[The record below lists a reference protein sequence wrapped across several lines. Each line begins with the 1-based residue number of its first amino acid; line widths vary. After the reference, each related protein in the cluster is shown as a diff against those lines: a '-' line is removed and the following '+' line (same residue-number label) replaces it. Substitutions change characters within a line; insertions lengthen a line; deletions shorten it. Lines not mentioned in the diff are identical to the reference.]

1 MNSFRSGLVLIAG
14 LMLLAASLIASSL
27 SVNSQ
32 LVSNLL
38 LLTGLLVSGF
48 ALFSLREDIGQL
60 FRESRRELLL
70 TTVGLIG
77 VLVAVAWLTAL
88 HPLRMDLTANREYS
102 LSPQT
107 VKMMQSIDK
116 PVHITF
122 FHDRGMRETVELYE
136 LFAAQNE
143 KITIEFF
150 DPMIN
155 PAQAKLR
162 GVEFA
167 GTALYESEGR
177 KLTINGPTETDIA
190 NGILRITQAKQQIAC
205 FVDGHGEPDPFS
217 LESHDH
223 MEGDAGHSHG
233 LETKFVQHERHGMA
247 KARGGLEAMN
257 YVVEKVS
264 LLKTDVE
271 LSRCAVLIIAGPQ
284 SPLLDAELRSID
296 RYLDEGG
303 NAMFMI
309 DPFVKTGLETVIR
322 KFGIELGQ
330 GMVIDEAS
338 HFWADPSTPAV
349 TDYNRHEITSKL
361 PLSFFP
367 GVRSLMPTKDPVPGV
382 QVRQLVNSSAKSFAN
397 ADKMRID
404 YKSAKNGYGPQTLM
418 ATARINPK
426 TVESG
431 ETLLKRLRGEETKDA
446 NDAEDAKAPAPEKII
461 ARKEA
466 RIVVSG
472 DSDFATNS
480 FYHVLG
486 NGALFLN
493 AVNFLA
499 SRENL
504 IGLEPRTYDLP
515 YVSMTNTQMKGTFIL
530 SIILIPLLMAAV
542 GVAVWWRR
550 R

>member
-1 MNSFRSGLVLIAG
+1 MIAG
-14 LMLLAASLIASSL
+14 SL

-32 LVSNLL
+32 LISNVLL
-38 LLTGLLVSGF
+38 LAGLLLSGF

-60 FRESRRELLL
+60 FKESRRELLL
-70 TTVGLIG
+70 TTLGLVGI
-77 VLVAVAWLTAL
+77 LVAVAWITAL
-88 HPLRMDLTANREYS
+88 HPWRMDLTANREYS

-136 LFAAQNE
+136 LFAAQND
-143 KITIEFF
+143 KITVEFF
-150 DPMIN
+150 DPMVN

-190 NGILRITQAKQQIAC
+190 NGILRITQAKQQVAC
-205 FVDGHGEPDPFS
+205 FLDGHGEPDPFS

-223 MEGDAGHSHG
+223 MEGDTGHSHG

-257 YVVEKVS
+257 YVVEKIS
-264 LLKTDVE
+264 LLKSDTE
-271 LSRCAVLIIAGPQ
+271 LARCAVLIVAGPQ

-309 DPFVKTGLETVIR
+309 DPFVKSGLEPVIR
-322 KFGIELGQ
+322 KFGIDLGQ

-367 GVRSLMPTKDPVPGV
+367 GVRPLVPTKEPVPGV

-397 ADKMRID
+397 ADKTRVD

-418 ATARINPK
+418 VTARINPK

-431 ETLLKRLRGEETKDA
+431 ETLLKRLRGEETADA
-446 NDAEDAKAPAPEKII
+446 NAATETPI

-515 YVSMTNTQMKGTFIL
+515 LVSMTNTQMKGTFIL

>member
-1 MNSFRSGLVLIAG
+1 MNSFRSGLILIAG

-38 LLTGLLVSGF
+38 LLIGLLLSGF
-48 ALFSLREDIGQL
+48 ALFSLRDDIGQL
-60 FRESRRELLL
+60 FKESRRELLL
-70 TTVGLIG
+70 TTVGVIG
-77 VLVAVAWLTAL
+77 ILVGVAWITAL

-107 VKMMQSIDK
+107 VKMMQAVDK

-136 LFAAQNE
+136 LFAAQND
-143 KITIEFF
+143 KITVEFF

-264 LLKTDVE
+264 LLKADAE
-271 LSRCAVLIIAGPQ
+271 LSRCAVLIVAGPQ

-309 DPFVKTGLETVIR
+309 DPFVKTGLEAVIR

-367 GVRSLMPTKDPVPGV
+367 GVRPLMPTKDPVAGV

-404 YKSAKNGYGPQTLM
+404 YKSGKNGYGPQTLM

-431 ETLLKRLRGEETKDA
+431 ETLLKRLRGEESADSK
-446 NDAEDAKAPAPEKII
+446 PAPEKTIV
-461 ARKEA
+461 RKEA

>member
-1 MNSFRSGLVLIAG
+1 MHSLRSGLVLIAG

-38 LLTGLLVSGF
+38 LLTGLLLSGF
-48 ALFSLREDIGQL
+48 ALFSLRDDIGQL
-60 FRESRRELLL
+60 FRESRREMLL

-77 VLVAVAWLTAL
+77 ILVAVAWLTAL

-136 LFAAQNE
+136 LFAAQND
-143 KITIEFF
+143 KITVEFF

-264 LLKTDVE
+264 LLKTDAE
-271 LSRCAVLIIAGPQ
+271 LSRCAVLIVAGPQ

-309 DPFVKTGLETVIR
+309 DPFVKTGLEAVIR

-367 GVRSLMPTKDPVPGV
+367 GVRPLMPTKEPVPGV

-404 YKSAKNGYGPQTLM
+404 YKSGKNGYAPQTLM

-426 TVESG
+426 MVESG
-431 ETLLKRLRGEETKDA
+431 ETLLKRLRGEET
-446 NDAEDAKAPAPEKII
+446 EDAKAPAPEKII

-466 RIVVSG
+466 RIVVAG
-472 DSDFATNS
+472 DADFATNS

-515 YVSMTNTQMKGTFIL
+515 YISMTNTQMKGTFIL

>member
-38 LLTGLLVSGF
+38 LLTGLLLSGF
-48 ALFSLREDIGQL
+48 ALFSLRDDIGQL
-60 FRESRRELLL
+60 FRESRREMLL

-77 VLVAVAWLTAL
+77 ILVAVAWLTAL

-136 LFAAQNE
+136 LFAAQND
-143 KITIEFF
+143 KITVEFF

-264 LLKTDVE
+264 LLKIDAE
-271 LSRCAVLIIAGPQ
+271 LARCAVLIVAGPQ

-309 DPFVKTGLETVIR
+309 DPFVKTGLEAVIR

-367 GVRSLMPTKDPVPGV
+367 GVRPLMPTKEPVPGV

-404 YKSAKNGYGPQTLM
+404 YKSGKNGYAPQTLM

-431 ETLLKRLRGEETKDA
+431 ETLLKRLRGEET
-446 NDAEDAKAPAPEKII
+446 EDAKAPAPEKII

-466 RIVVSG
+466 RIVVAG
-472 DSDFATNS
+472 DADFATNS

-515 YVSMTNTQMKGTFIL
+515 YISMTNTQMKGTFIL

>member
-1 MNSFRSGLVLIAG
+1 MNSFRSGLFLIAG

-32 LVSNLL
+32 WVSNLL
-38 LLTGLLVSGF
+38 LLAGLLLSGF
-48 ALFSLREDIGQL
+48 ALFSLRDDIGQL
-60 FRESRRELLL
+60 FRQNRRELLL
-70 TTVGLIG
+70 STVGLIG
-77 VLVAVAWLTAL
+77 ILAAVAWIASL

-136 LFAAQNE
+136 LFAAQND
-143 KITIEFF
+143 KIKVEFF
-150 DPMIN
+150 DPMVN

-177 KLTINGPTETDIA
+177 KLTVNGPTETDIA

-247 KARGGLEAMN
+247 KARGGLESMN

-264 LLKTDVE
+264 LLKADAT
-271 LSRCAVLIIAGPQ
+271 LAQCAVLIVAGPQ
-284 SPLLDAELRSID
+284 SPFLDAELRSID
-296 RYLDEGG
+296 RYLDQGG

-309 DPFVKTGLETVIR
+309 DPFVKTGLEDIIR
-322 KFGIELGQ
+322 KFGVDLGQ

-349 TDYNRHEITSKL
+349 TDYNRHEITDKL

-367 GVRSLMPTKDPVPGV
+367 GVRPLMPTKEPVPGV
-382 QVRQLVNSSAKSFAN
+382 SVRPLVNSSQKSFAN
-397 ADKMRID
+397 ADKMRVD
-404 YKSAKNGYGPQTLM
+404 HKSAKNGYAPQTLM
-418 ATARINPK
+418 LTARINPN

-431 ETLLKRLRGEETKDA
+431 ETLLKRLRGEETA
-446 NDAEDAKAPAPEKII
+446 DAKAAASEKVI

-530 SIILIPLLMAAV
+530 SIILIPLLMAAI

>member
-38 LLTGLLVSGF
+38 LLTGVLLSGF
-48 ALFSLREDIGQL
+48 ALFSLRDDIGQL
-60 FRESRRELLL
+60 FKQSRRELLL

-77 VLVAVAWLTAL
+77 ILVAAAWLTAL
-88 HPLRMDLTANREYS
+88 HPLRLDLTANREYS

-116 PVHITF
+116 PVQITF

-136 LFAAQNE
+136 LFAAQND
-143 KITIEFF
+143 KITVEFF

-167 GTALYESEGR
+167 GTALFESEGR
-177 KLTINGPTETDIA
+177 KLTVNGPAETDIA

-233 LETKFVQHERHGMA
+233 VETKFVQHERHGMA

-264 LLKTDVE
+264 LLKADAE
-271 LSRCAVLIIAGPQ
+271 LSRCAVLIVAGPQ

-309 DPFVKTGLETVIR
+309 DPFVKNGLETVIR
-322 KFGIELGQ
+322 RFGIELGQ

-367 GVRSLMPTKDPVPGV
+367 GVRPLMPTKAPVPGV

-404 YKSAKNGYGPQTLM
+404 YKSGKNGYGPQTLM

-431 ETLLKRLRGEETKDA
+431 ETLLKRMRGEENA
-446 NDAEDAKAPAPEKII
+446 NAKAAAPEKII

>member
-38 LLTGLLVSGF
+38 LLTGVLLSGF
-48 ALFSLREDIGQL
+48 ALFSLRDDIGQL
-60 FRESRRELLL
+60 FKQSRRELLL

-77 VLVAVAWLTAL
+77 ILVAAAWLTAL
-88 HPLRMDLTANREYS
+88 HPLRLDLTANREYS

-116 PVHITF
+116 PVQITF

-136 LFAAQNE
+136 LFAAQND
-143 KITIEFF
+143 KITVEFF

-167 GTALYESEGR
+167 GTALFESEGR
-177 KLTINGPTETDIA
+177 KLTVNGPAETDIA

-223 MEGDAGHSHG
+223 MEGDSGHSHG
-233 LETKFVQHERHGMA
+233 VETKFVQHERHGMA

-264 LLKTDVE
+264 LLKADAE
-271 LSRCAVLIIAGPQ
+271 LSRCAVLIVAGPQ

-309 DPFVKTGLETVIR
+309 DPFVKSGLETVIR
-322 KFGIELGQ
+322 RFGIELGQ

-367 GVRSLMPTKDPVPGV
+367 GVRPLMPTKAPVPGV

-404 YKSAKNGYGPQTLM
+404 YKSGKNGYGPQTLM

-431 ETLLKRLRGEETKDA
+431 ETLLKRLRGEENANTKA
-446 NDAEDAKAPAPEKII
+446 AAPEKII

>member
-1 MNSFRSGLVLIAG
+1 MNSFRSGLALIAG

-38 LLTGLLVSGF
+38 LLAGVLLSGF

-60 FRESRRELLL
+60 FRASRREMLL
-70 TTVGLIG
+70 TTIGLVG
-77 VLVAVAWLTAL
+77 VLVAVAWVAAL
-88 HPLRMDLTANREYS
+88 HPLRLDLTANQEYS

-107 VKMMQSIDK
+107 VKMMQAVDK
-116 PVHITF
+116 PVNITF

-136 LFAAQNE
+136 LFAAQND
-143 KITIEFF
+143 KITVEFF

-167 GTALYESEGR
+167 GTALFESEGR
-177 KLTINGPTETDIA
+177 KLTVNGPTETDIA
-190 NGILRITQAKQQIAC
+190 NGILRITQARQQIAC
-205 FVDGHGEPDPFS
+205 FVEGHGEPDPFS

-257 YVVEKVS
+257 YVIEKVS
-264 LLKTDVE
+264 LLKADAE
-271 LSRCAVLIIAGPQ
+271 LSRCAVLIVAGPQ

-309 DPFVKTGLETVIR
+309 DPFVTTGLDTVIR
-322 KFGIELGQ
+322 KFGIDLGQ

-367 GVRSLMPTKDPVPGV
+367 GVRPLMPTKEQVPGV
-382 QVRQLVNSSAKSFAN
+382 QVRQLVNSSQKSFAN
-397 ADKMRID
+397 ADKMRVD

-418 ATARINPK
+418 VTARINPK

-431 ETLLKRLRGEETKDA
+431 ETLLKRLRGEETADVK
-446 NDAEDAKAPAPEKII
+446 PAPEKTIL
-461 ARKEA
+461 RKEA

>member
-38 LLTGLLVSGF
+38 LLTGLLLSGF
-48 ALFSLREDIGQL
+48 ALFSLRDDIGQL
-60 FRESRRELLL
+60 FRESRREMLL
-70 TTVGLIG
+70 TTVGSIG
-77 VLVAVAWLTAL
+77 ILVAVAWLTAL

-136 LFAAQNE
+136 LFAAQND
-143 KITIEFF
+143 KITVEFF

-264 LLKTDVE
+264 LLKTDAE
-271 LSRCAVLIIAGPQ
+271 LSRCAVLIVAGPQ
-284 SPLLDAELRSID
+284 SPLLDAELHSID

-309 DPFVKTGLETVIR
+309 DPFVKTGLEAVIR

-367 GVRSLMPTKDPVPGV
+367 GVRPLMPTKEPVPGV

-404 YKSAKNGYGPQTLM
+404 YKSGKNGYAPQTLM

-431 ETLLKRLRGEETKDA
+431 ETLLKRLRGEET
-446 NDAEDAKAPAPEKII
+446 EDAKAPAPEKII

-466 RIVVSG
+466 RIVVAG
-472 DSDFATNS
+472 DADFATNS

-515 YVSMTNTQMKGTFIL
+515 YISMTNTQMKGTFIL

>member
-38 LLTGLLVSGF
+38 LLTGLLLSGF
-48 ALFSLREDIGQL
+48 ALFSLRDDIGQL
-60 FRESRRELLL
+60 FRESRREMLL

-77 VLVAVAWLTAL
+77 ILVAVAWLTAL

-136 LFAAQNE
+136 LFAAQND
-143 KITIEFF
+143 KITVEFF

-264 LLKTDVE
+264 LLKTDAE
-271 LSRCAVLIIAGPQ
+271 LSRCAVLIVAGPQ
-284 SPLLDAELRSID
+284 SPLLEAELRSID

-309 DPFVKTGLETVIR
+309 DPFVKTGLEAVIR

-367 GVRSLMPTKDPVPGV
+367 GVRPLMPTKEPVPGV

-404 YKSAKNGYGPQTLM
+404 YKSGKNGYAPQTLM

-431 ETLLKRLRGEETKDA
+431 ETLLKRLRGEET
-446 NDAEDAKAPAPEKII
+446 EDAKAPAPEKII

-466 RIVVSG
+466 RIVVAG
-472 DSDFATNS
+472 DADFATNS

-493 AVNFLA
+493 AINFLA

>member
-38 LLTGLLVSGF
+38 LLTGLLLSGF
-48 ALFSLREDIGQL
+48 ALFSLRDDIGQL
-60 FRESRRELLL
+60 FRESRREMLL

-77 VLVAVAWLTAL
+77 ILVAVAWLTAL

-136 LFAAQNE
+136 LFAAQND
-143 KITIEFF
+143 KITVEFF

-264 LLKTDVE
+264 LLKTDAE
-271 LSRCAVLIIAGPQ
+271 LSRCAVLIVAGPQ
-284 SPLLDAELRSID
+284 SPLLEAELRSID

-309 DPFVKTGLETVIR
+309 DPFVKTGLEAVIR

-367 GVRSLMPTKDPVPGV
+367 GVRPLMPTKEPVPGV

-404 YKSAKNGYGPQTLM
+404 YKSGKNGYAPQTLM

-431 ETLLKRLRGEETKDA
+431 ETLLKRLRGEETQ
-446 NDAEDAKAPAPEKII
+446 DAKAPAPEKII

-466 RIVVSG
+466 RIVVAG
-472 DSDFATNS
+472 DADFATNS

-493 AVNFLA
+493 AINFLA

>member
-38 LLTGLLVSGF
+38 LLTGLLLSGF
-48 ALFSLREDIGQL
+48 ALFSLRDDIGQL
-60 FRESRRELLL
+60 FRESRREMLL

-77 VLVAVAWLTAL
+77 ILVAVAWLTAL

-136 LFAAQNE
+136 LFAAQND
-143 KITIEFF
+143 KITVEFF

-264 LLKTDVE
+264 LLKTDAE
-271 LSRCAVLIIAGPQ
+271 LSRCAVLIVAGPQ
-284 SPLLDAELRSID
+284 SPLLEAELRSID

-309 DPFVKTGLETVIR
+309 DPFVKTGLEAVIR

-367 GVRSLMPTKDPVPGV
+367 GVRPLMPTKEPVPGV

-404 YKSAKNGYGPQTLM
+404 YKSGKNGYAPQTLM

-431 ETLLKRLRGEETKDA
+431 ETLLKRLRGEETQ
-446 NDAEDAKAPAPEKII
+446 DAKAPAPEKII

-466 RIVVSG
+466 RIVVAG
-472 DSDFATNS
+472 DADFATNS

>member
-14 LMLLAASLIASSL
+14 LMLLAASLMVGSL

-32 LVSNLL
+32 LASQV
-38 LLTGLLVSGF
+38 LLVAGLIVSGW

-60 FRESRRELLL
+60 FRASRRELLL
-70 TTVGLIG
+70 TTVGVVG
-77 VLVAVAWLTAL
+77 VLIAVVWLTAL
-88 HPLRMDLTANREYS
+88 HPVRMDLTANHEYS

-107 VKMMQSIDK
+107 VKMMKAIDR

-136 LFAAQNE
+136 LFAAQND
-143 KITIEFF
+143 KITVEFY

-177 KLTINGPTETDIA
+177 KLTVNGPTETDIA
-190 NGILRITQAKQQIAC
+190 NGILRVTQTKQQIAC

-264 LLKTDVE
+264 LLTADAP
-271 LSRCAVLIIAGPQ
+271 LSRCAVLVVAGPQ
-284 SPLLDAELRSID
+284 SPLLDSEISRID

-303 NAMFMI
+303 NALFMI
-309 DPFVKTGLETVIR
+309 DPFVKTGLEPVIR

-349 TDYNRHEITSKL
+349 TDYNRHEITTKL

-367 GVRSLMPTKDPVPGV
+367 GVRPLLPTREPVPGV
-382 QVRQLVNSSAKSFAN
+382 SVRPLVNSSQKSFVN
-397 ADKMRID
+397 SGKTRID
-404 YKSAKNGYGPQTLM
+404 HKSATEGYGPQTLM
-418 ATARINPK
+418 VTSRINPS

-431 ETLLKRLRGEETKDA
+431 EALLKRLRGEETSDA
-446 NDAEDAKAPAPEKII
+446 SADNANSAAPNP
-461 ARKEA
+461 RKEA
-466 RIVVSG
+466 RIVVAG

-499 SRENL
+499 ARENL

-515 YVSMTNTQMKGTFIL
+515 YVSMTNTQMKGTFIM

>member
-38 LLTGLLVSGF
+38 LLTGALLSGF

-60 FRESRRELLL
+60 FKQSRRELLL

-77 VLVAVAWLTAL
+77 ILVAAAWLTAL
-88 HPLRMDLTANREYS
+88 HPLRLDLTANREYS

-116 PVHITF
+116 PVQITF

-136 LFAAQNE
+136 LFAAQND
-143 KITIEFF
+143 KITVEFF

-167 GTALYESEGR
+167 GTALFESEGR
-177 KLTINGPTETDIA
+177 KLTVNGPAETDIA

-233 LETKFVQHERHGMA
+233 VETKFVQHERHGMA

-264 LLKTDVE
+264 LLKADAE
-271 LSRCAVLIIAGPQ
+271 LSRCAVLIVAGPQ

-309 DPFVKTGLETVIR
+309 DPFVKSGLETVIR
-322 KFGIELGQ
+322 RFGIDLGQ

-367 GVRSLMPTKDPVPGV
+367 GVRPLMPTKAPVPGV
-382 QVRQLVNSSAKSFAN
+382 QVRQLVNSSTKSFAN

-404 YKSAKNGYGPQTLM
+404 YKAGKNGYGPQTLM

-431 ETLLKRLRGEETKDA
+431 ETLLKRLRGEENA
-446 NDAEDAKAPAPEKII
+446 NAKAAAPEKII

-530 SIILIPLLMAAV
+530 SIILIPLLMAAI

>member
-1 MNSFRSGLVLIAG
+1 MNSFRSGLLLIAG
-14 LMLLAASLIASSL
+14 LMLLAASLIAGSL

-32 LVSNLL
+32 LISNLL
-38 LLTGLLVSGF
+38 LLTGLLLSGF
-48 ALFSLREDIGQL
+48 ALFSLRDDIGQL

-77 VLVAVAWLTAL
+77 ILMAIAWITAL

-107 VKMMQSIDK
+107 VKMMQSVDK

-136 LFAAQNE
+136 LFAAQND
-143 KITIEFF
+143 KITVEFF
-150 DPMIN
+150 DPMVN

-177 KLTINGPTETDIA
+177 KLTVNGPTETDIA

-205 FVDGHGEPDPFS
+205 FIDGHGEPDPFS

-233 LETKFVQHERHGMA
+233 IETKLVQHERHGMA

-257 YVVEKVS
+257 YVVEKIS
-264 LLKTDVE
+264 LLKSDIE
-271 LSRCAVLIIAGPQ
+271 LSRCAVLIVAGPQ
-284 SPLLDAELRSID
+284 SPLLEAELRSID

-309 DPFVKTGLETVIR
+309 DPFVKSGLEPVIR
-322 KFGIELGQ
+322 KFGIDLGQ

-367 GVRSLMPTKDPVPGV
+367 GVRPLVPTKEPVPGV
-382 QVRQLVNSSAKSFAN
+382 QVRQLVNSSTKSFAN
-397 ADKMRID
+397 ADKMRVD
-404 YKSAKNGYGPQTLM
+404 YKSGKNVYGPQTLM
-418 ATARINPK
+418 VTARINPN

-431 ETLLKRLRGEETKDA
+431 ETLLKRLRGEETADPKV
-446 NDAEDAKAPAPEKII
+446 APEKTI

-515 YVSMTNTQMKGTFIL
+515 LVSMTNTQMKGTFIL

>member
-1 MNSFRSGLVLIAG
+1 
-14 LMLLAASLIASSL
+14 
-27 SVNSQ
+27 
-32 LVSNLL
+32 
-38 LLTGLLVSGF
+38 
-48 ALFSLREDIGQL
+48 
-60 FRESRRELLL
+60 
-70 TTVGLIG
+70 
-77 VLVAVAWLTAL
+77 
-88 HPLRMDLTANREYS
+88 
-102 LSPQT
+102 
-107 VKMMQSIDK
+107 
-116 PVHITF
+116 
-122 FHDRGMRETVELYE
+122 
-136 LFAAQNE
+136 
-143 KITIEFF
+143 
-150 DPMIN
+150 
-155 PAQAKLR
+155 
-162 GVEFA
+162 
-167 GTALYESEGR
+167 
-177 KLTINGPTETDIA
+177 
-190 NGILRITQAKQQIAC
+190 
-205 FVDGHGEPDPFS
+205 
-217 LESHDH
+217 
-223 MEGDAGHSHG
+223 
-233 LETKFVQHERHGMA
+233 
-247 KARGGLEAMN
+247 
-257 YVVEKVS
+257 
-264 LLKTDVE
+264 
-271 LSRCAVLIIAGPQ
+271 
-284 SPLLDAELRSID
+284 
-296 RYLDEGG
+296 
-303 NAMFMI
+303 
-309 DPFVKTGLETVIR
+309 
-322 KFGIELGQ
+322 
-330 GMVIDEAS
+330 
-338 HFWADPSTPAV
+338 
-349 TDYNRHEITSKL
+349 
-361 PLSFFP
+361 
-367 GVRSLMPTKDPVPGV
+367 
-382 QVRQLVNSSAKSFAN
+382 LVNSSAKSFAN

>member
-1 MNSFRSGLVLIAG
+1 
-14 LMLLAASLIASSL
+14 
-27 SVNSQ
+27 
-32 LVSNLL
+32 
-38 LLTGLLVSGF
+38 
-48 ALFSLREDIGQL
+48 
-60 FRESRRELLL
+60 
-70 TTVGLIG
+70 
-77 VLVAVAWLTAL
+77 
-88 HPLRMDLTANREYS
+88 
-102 LSPQT
+102 
-107 VKMMQSIDK
+107 
-116 PVHITF
+116 
-122 FHDRGMRETVELYE
+122 
-136 LFAAQNE
+136 
-143 KITIEFF
+143 
-150 DPMIN
+150 
-155 PAQAKLR
+155 
-162 GVEFA
+162 
-167 GTALYESEGR
+167 
-177 KLTINGPTETDIA
+177 
-190 NGILRITQAKQQIAC
+190 
-205 FVDGHGEPDPFS
+205 
-217 LESHDH
+217 
-223 MEGDAGHSHG
+223 
-233 LETKFVQHERHGMA
+233 
-247 KARGGLEAMN
+247 MN

-446 NDAEDAKAPAPEKII
+446 KDAEDAKAPDPEKII